1 MKFTS
6 VVAIASTA
14 ALVAAKDKPNHM
26 EVTKTITKEGWNP
39 KATHKYGRFDHTT
52 RVATTTVWT
61 GEQPSA
67 AAVQKRAVNGTAATN
82 GTPTNGTNGTNG
94 TGSGDKENAANHL
107 GVAGAVIAG
116 ALLLL

>member
-82 GTPTNGTNGTNG
+82 GTNGTNG